1 MVDLTIAEAFCEQ
14 NVKAVYYTWLS
25 LMQFELDMSVFW
37 YKRTVAGE
45 LVGS

>member
-1 MVDLTIAEAFCEQ
+1 MLDLIIAEAFCEQ

-37 YKRTVAGE
+37 YKCTVAGE